1 MNLLSN
7 PSKNKAIWLL
17 IVGLIL
23 LALGGSFEYFMGGY
37 DFWNGAIYGLSF
49 SVMIISIS
57 ALAKLKSS
65 KIN

>member
-1 MNLLSN
+1 MSLLSN

-23 LALGGSFEYFMGGY
+23 LALGGSFEYFIGEY

-49 SVMIISIS
+49 SLMIISIF
-57 ALAKLKSS
+57 ALTNLKTTKS
-65 KIN
+65 N